1 MKIFIV
7 GHKQLNKLDIA
18 NKIISLNDY
27 LNICKTFTTEQS
39 DGMIGEYL
47 FHLDEED
54 IILAFRNNSLLY
66 IDYNDEQ
73 ISGMT
78 IDDFDVS
85 DIIPID
91 IKHFNSIPDY
101 LLSDKELL
109 IIWVDSKAKYISS
122 DKKYIIEAKYLQER
136 IDNLNIPTMYF
147 IDDDNINIANIV
159 IEYMNSNDDE
169 RMELV
174 KENN

>member
-7 GHKQLNKLDIA
+7 GHKQLNKLDTA

-27 LNICKTFTTEQS
+27 LNICKTFTTEQNS
-39 DGMIGEYL
+39 GMIGEYL

-66 IDYNDEQ
+66 IDYNDEC

-91 IKHFNSIPDY
+91 VKHFNSIPDY
-101 LLSDKELL
+101 LLTDKELL
-109 IIWVDSKAKYISS
+109 IIWIDSKNKEISS

-136 IDNLNIPTMYF
+136 IDNLNMPVMYF
-147 IDDDNINIANIV
+147 IDEDNIDVAEIV
-159 IEYMNSNDDE
+159 IEYMNSDNE
-169 RMELV
+169 RRLELV
-174 KENN
+174 EENN